1 MLKSRSTTRRLILPT
16 CWLRGA
22 YYPCASYATM
32 LFRHSTLL
40 PASAERPSRFQAS
53 AARHTARGNTCKWT
67 LATLLPANLSRR
79 VVEEVV
85 DHHLVPPDERTSGAQ
100 SAGAIE
106 AFSAPQMFP
115 PQSSGRPRRVLRI
128 HAWKV
133 IGVNKSCTVG
143 KGMDGSPQLVI
154 TVCEGSDE
162 TDCASIADPHGL
174 AIRQPFLRKKWRS
187 SRWGLICRSAGR
199 HRRRRAG
206 RSCRVMAD

>member
-1 MLKSRSTTRRLILPT
+1 MVDTFPSSETRVSART
-16 CWLRGA
+16 RQGQSSATRGSSA
-22 YYPCASYATM
+22 AQHQPVTGESHPSGNHPWPWNM

-40 PASAERPSRFQAS
+40 PASAERPSRFRAS
-53 AARHTARGNTCKWT
+53 AARYTARGNTCKWT

-128 HAWKV
+128 HVWKV
-133 IGVNKSCTVG
+133 IGVNISCTVG
-143 KGMDGSPQLVI
+143 KGMDG
-154 TVCEGSDE
+154 
-162 TDCASIADPHGL
+162 
-174 AIRQPFLRKKWRS
+174 
-187 SRWGLICRSAGR
+187 
-199 HRRRRAG
+199 
-206 RSCRVMAD
+206 